1 VLGQTISHYRVI
13 EKLGGGGMGVVYKA
27 EDLELGRMVALKF
40 LPDAVAKDP
49 QALERF
55 RREAR
60 AASALNHPNI
70 CTIYEIAKNEGQSF
84 IVMEYLEGLT
94 LNNRIAGKP
103 LETGTLLALGI
114 DIADALEAAHA
125 KGIVHRDIKP
135 GNIFVTQ
142 RGHAKILDFGLAK
155 VAPVSGA
162 ANPGIMSAA
171 TVAAEENLTSP
182 GTALGTV
189 AYMSPEQVRA
199 KELDARTDLFS
210 FGAVLYEMA
219 TGAMPFR
226 GESSGVIFN
235 AILERDPIP
244 AVRLNPDLPPKLE
257 DIINKALEKDRNLRY
272 QVAAEM
278 RADLQRL
285 KRDTESGRS
294 SARAVSAGLVEESQ
308 VVPSKITSG
317 SQRTSAV
324 EPKPPKKWWI
334 RALPAAVTVVVLA
347 ILALRFSFPLPSLKV
362 SGIAQLTND
371 GRAKFFPGILG
382 SLVTD
387 GSRLYYA
394 ESPFVSPVLMQVS
407 TLGGE
412 TSAIP
417 TPFLVSQIGDISPD
431 RSSLLVPAY
440 QGVQYEA
447 SLWLLPLPAGTPHR
461 LGELVGHDGTWS
473 PDGQRILFAK
483 DHDLYVAT
491 ANGTEPR
498 KFASLPGFAIW
509 PRWSPDGSRLRLSL
523 VDLVTGSSS
532 LWEIQSD
539 GSHLHPLLSGWSN
552 PAQECCGDWTPD
564 GKYFIFQSDHDGKT
578 QIWAIPEKDSMFRKA
593 TQGPTQLT
601 TGPLSYSRA
610 VPSVD
615 GKRIFA
621 IGSQP
626 RGELARFNQKSQ
638 QFEPYLSGISA
649 DSVDF
654 SKDGQ
659 WVAYVTYPEGSLW
672 RSKADGSERLQL
684 TFARMQVLL
693 PRWSPDQ
700 KQIVFTGFLPGK
712 PGRNF
717 VISPIGG
724 VPQPAIPGEQSTD
737 EEDPNWS
744 PDGGSIVFWSN
755 GVINI
760 LDLGTHKVSVV
771 PGSQG
776 FSSPH
781 WSPDGRYIAAMT
793 GDSRELRLF
802 DFKTQKWVEL
812 AKMTAAYPN
821 WSRDGSYVYFHS
833 FGSDPALYR
842 VRISDHKLERIVG
855 LKDLRLTIGFAG
867 TWCGLA
873 PDDSP
878 TILRDVGSQEIY
890 SLDLQVP

>member
-1 VLGQTISHYRVI
+1 
-13 EKLGGGGMGVVYKA
+13 MGVVYKA

-84 IVMEYLEGLT
+84 IVMEYLEGIT
-94 LNNRIAGKP
+94 LNNRIAGRP
-103 LETGTLLALGI
+103 LETATLLSLGI
-114 DIADALEAAHA
+114 DIADALDAAHS
-125 KGIVHRDIKP
+125 KGIVHRDIQP

-155 VAPVSGA
+155 VAPASG
-162 ANPGIMSAA
+162 PGNAGMMSAA

-244 AVRLNPDLPPKLE
+244 AVRLNPELPPKLE
-257 DIINKALEKDRNLRY
+257 DVINKALEKDRNLRY
-272 QVAAEM
+272 QGAAEM
-278 RADLQRL
+278 RTDLQRL

-294 SARAVSAGLVEESQ
+294 SARAIQPSGVEESQ
-308 VVPSKITSG
+308 VSPSKITSG
-317 SQRTSAV
+317 PQRTLAA
-324 EPKPPKKWWI
+324 EPKPKKKWWI
-334 RALPAAVTVVVLA
+334 RVVPAAFAVVALA
-347 ILALRFSFPLPSLKV
+347 ILALRFAFPLPPIRV
-362 SGIAQLTND
+362 SGIVQLTND
-371 GRAKFFPGILG
+371 RRAKIFPGIFG
-382 SLVTD
+382 SLGTD
-387 GSRLYYA
+387 GSRLYYV

-407 TLGGE
+407 TVGGE

-417 TPFLVSQIGDISPD
+417 TPFLVNQIADISPD

-440 QGVQYEA
+440 EGLEYEA
-447 SLWLLPLPAGTPHR
+447 PLWLLPLPSGTPHR
-461 LGELVGHDGTWS
+461 LGELRGHDGTWF

-491 ANGTEPR
+491 ANGPEPR
-498 KFASLPGFAIW
+498 KFASLPGSAIW

-523 VDLVTGSSS
+523 LDLATGSSS
-532 LWEIQSD
+532 LWEIQAD
-539 GSHLHPLLSGWSN
+539 GSHPHPLLPGWSN
-552 PAQECCGDWTPD
+552 PAQECCGDWTRD

-578 QIWAIPEKDSMFRKA
+578 QLWAIPEKDGLFRKA
-593 TQGPTQLT
+593 RWEATQLT

-654 SKDGQ
+654 SRDGQ
-659 WVAYVTYPEGSLW
+659 WVAYATYPEGNLW

-684 TFARMQVLL
+684 TFAHMQVLL
-693 PRWSPDQ
+693 PRWSPDR
-700 KQIVFTGFLPGK
+700 KQIVFTGFVPGK
-712 PGRNF
+712 PGRNYI
-717 VISPIGG
+717 ISANGG
-724 VPQPAIPGEQSTD
+724 TPQPLIPEEQTTD

-744 PDGGSIVFWSN
+744 PDGASIVFWFN
-755 GVINI
+755 EAINI
-760 LDLGTHKVSVV
+760 LDLRTHKVSVV
-771 PGSQG
+771 PGSKA

-802 DFKTQKWVEL
+802 DFKTQQWVEL
-812 AKMTAAYPN
+812 AKMSAAYPN

-842 VRISDHKLERIVG
+842 VRITDHKLERIFN
-855 LKDLRLTIGFAG
+855 LKGLRLTIGFAG

-873 PDDSP
+873 PDGSP
-878 TILRDVGSQEIY
+878 LLLRDVGSQEIY
-890 SLDLQVP
+890 ALDLQRP